1 MDDKKDVITLHA
13 SSTVYPV
20 VRRFLT
26 TYKLDKNCEE
36 TRERFERLCRYLNKS
51 METEAPKLSYA
62 TLCLQKDKRYVGFL
76 WRNYGNYLDG
86 VIFLVIYSYLMFFFL
101 GFFRFKAKDFLIL
114 YEFIAFV
121 CFLKIIFPIFLFT
134 IEIF

>member
-62 TLCLQKDKRYVGFL
+62 TLCLQKDKRYVGFFL
-76 WRNYGNYLDG
+76 WRNYGNFLER
-86 VIFLVIYSYLMFFFL
+86 VIFLVIYSYLMVFWNFL
-101 GFFRFKAKDFLIL
+101 D
-114 YEFIAFV
+114 
-121 CFLKIIFPIFLFT
+121 LKQKIF
-134 IEIF
+134 